1 MLNRDSFPTE
11 GAWIPEETDKE
22 KKSYF
27 YLGKSI
33 TY

>member
-22 KKSYF
+22 TLVSTKKS
-27 YLGKSI
+27 
-33 TY
+33 